1 MVLIMLLLI
10 IEISSLFLEKVKEPY
25 ISLGPEQSIFVKENQ
40 LYNLVT
46 LQGGKGI
53 YIVYKLNIWPT
64 YPGDNFTRKNVYM
77 LQPH

>member
-53 YIVYKLNIWPT
+53 YIVYKLNI
-64 YPGDNFTRKNVYM
+64 
-77 LQPH
+77 

>member
-25 ISLGPEQSIFVKENQ
+25 FSLAPEQSIFVKENQ

-53 YIVYKLNIWPT
+53 YIVYKLNI
-64 YPGDNFTRKNVYM
+64 
-77 LQPH
+77 

>member
-25 ISLGPEQSIFVKENQ
+25 ISLAPEQSIFVKENQ

-53 YIVYKLNIWPT
+53 YIVYKLNI
-64 YPGDNFTRKNVYM
+64 
-77 LQPH
+77 

>member
-10 IEISSLFLEKVKEPY
+10 IEISSLFLEKLKEPY
-25 ISLGPEQSIFVKENQ
+25 ISLAPEQSIFVKENQ

-53 YIVYKLNIWPT
+53 YIVYKLNICPT
-64 YPGDNFTRKNVYM
+64 CPGDNFTIKNVYM
-77 LQPH
+77 LQPD

>member
-25 ISLGPEQSIFVKENQ
+25 ISLAPEQSIFVKENQ

-53 YIVYKLNIWPT
+53 YI
-64 YPGDNFTRKNVYM
+64 
-77 LQPH
+77 